1 MILGRRNSSFIKS
14 LNILA
19 TCAVG
24 AIFFFTIIGVF
35 GLPSAIG
42 GLVLAILI
50 ALVITKRAPR
60 GSDLL

>member
-1 MILGRRNSSFIKS
+1 
-14 LNILA
+14 
-19 TCAVG
+19 
-24 AIFFFTIIGVF
+24 
-35 GLPSAIG
+35 LPSAIG